1 MNRRVG
7 IEFGDETP
15 PLDVSDFAPRSPNG
29 PSSPEIVR
37 DLGESEGFRNRGGTR
52 RHWSRRTGRTA
63 QLNVKLKPETRNEI
77 YAIADANRWGVGE
90 TIERLLEAFHD
101 RERP

>member
-7 IEFGDETP
+7 IGLEEETQPLDLSDFTPHRSGDEMP
-15 PLDVSDFAPRSPNG
+15 IEAIRDVA
-29 PSSPEIVR
+29 EA
-37 DLGESEGFRNRGGTR
+37 EGFRNRGGAR

-63 QLNVKLKPETRNEI
+63 QLNVKLRPETRDDI

-101 RERP
+101 RQS